1 MKPVTRVLLTVVG
14 IAASILLASCN
25 DEPSPDAAKSNVS
38 TTESDFTL
46 QLLHASDMDGST
58 GALSNVENFSAI
70 LAGLRREY
78 PDNTIVLSSGDN
90 YVPGPRYFAAS
101 DASTGPVLGIPGD
114 GRGDIALMNAM
125 SFQASALGNH
135 ELDRGTGAFA
145 AAIGSETTEMGT
157 YPGAAFPYLA
167 SNLEFSSD
175 ESLAGL
181 VAADGQEA
189 SSVGGSLAASA
200 VVTVGGERVGVI
212 GATTPSLKSLTK
224 AGGITLLPT
233 TGDGIDGLT
242 TVVQQEVDALTAE
255 GIDKIV
261 LLAHMQR
268 LDIEKEL
275 ATKLSDI
282 DIIVAGGSNTLIA
295 DATDRLRTG
304 DEAEGDY
311 PLIFESPKG
320 EPTLVVNTAGDYRY
334 LGRLVVDFNANGQVL
349 TESIDPDINGAYA
362 TDGQEGQRFVGEPIP
377 EVSRIAESLRSVIVI
392 RDANI
397 YGKTEVYL
405 DGARRNVRTQET
417 NLGNLTADANLWL
430 ARQVDP
436 EVAVSLKNGGGIR
449 DAIGVTRLPP
459 GADRPSDIVFLPP
472 PANPESGKKE
482 GEISQYDI
490 EGALRFNN
498 GLSILTL
505 TAEQLVAVMEHSVGF
520 DGAGTATVG
529 QFPQIGG
536 MRFSFDPAAPPGQ
549 RVRSLAIVDGQGAV
563 VDSVVEGGDLAG
575 APEREIKMVTIDF
588 LADGGDDYPF
598 PSANPGRVD
607 LRGER
612 GQANQQGPAS
622 TGNANLPASLDP
634 GLADFAAPGTEQDA
648 LAEYLARFHRENPFD
663 EPETL
668 PLEDRRIQNLG
679 VPGKRDTVFGQ

>member
-1 MKPVTRVLLTVVG
+1 MLTVVG
-14 IAASILLASCN
+14 VTAFILLASCN
-25 DEPSPDAAKSNVS
+25 GEPPRDAAKSNGS
-38 TTESDFTL
+38 TTEADFTL
-46 QLLHASDMDGST
+46 QLLHASDMDSST

-70 LAGLRREY
+70 LEGFRRQY
-78 PDNTIVLSSGDN
+78 PYNTIVLSSGDN

-101 DASTGPVLGIPGD
+101 DTSTGPVLGAPGN

-125 SFQASALGNH
+125 GFQASALGNH

-145 AAIGSETTEMGT
+145 AMIAPETTEKGA

-167 SNLEFSSD
+167 SNLAFSSD
-175 ESLAGL
+175 DSLVGL
-181 VAADGQEA
+181 VVADGQEA
-189 SSVGGSLAASA
+189 SSIGGGLAKSA
-200 VVTVGGERVGVI
+200 VVTIRGERIGVV

-224 AGGITLLPT
+224 AGGITVLPT
-233 TGDGIDGLT
+233 TDDSIDGLAV
-242 TVVQQEVDALTAE
+242 VVQQEVDILTAE
-255 GIDKIV
+255 GIDKII

-268 LDIEKEL
+268 FEIEKEL
-275 ATKLSDI
+275 TTKLSDV
-282 DIIVAGGSNTLIA
+282 DIIVAGGSNTLLA
-295 DATDRLRTG
+295 DATDRLRAG

-311 PLIFESPKG
+311 PLILESAKG
-320 EPTLVVNTAGDYRY
+320 EPSLVVNNAGDYRY
-334 LGRLVVDFNANGQVL
+334 LGRLVVDFNENGRVV
-349 TESIDPDINGAYA
+349 TESIDPHISGAYA
-362 TDGQEGQRFVGEPIP
+362 TDGQGDQRFVGEPIP
-377 EVSRIAESLRSVIVI
+377 EVSRTAESLRNVIVS
-392 RDANI
+392 REANI

-405 DGARRNVRTQET
+405 EGARRNVRTQET
-417 NLGNLTADANLWL
+417 NLGNLTTDANLWL
-430 ARQVDP
+430 ARHVDS

-459 GADRPSDIVFLPP
+459 GADSPSDIVFLPP

-529 QFPQIGG
+529 RFPQVGG
-536 MRFSFDPAAPPGQ
+536 MRFSFDPAAPTGE

-563 VDSVVEGGDLAG
+563 TDRVVERGDLEG
-575 APEREIKMVTIDF
+575 DPEREIKMVTLDF

-598 PSANPGRVD
+598 PVSNVDRVD
-607 LRGER
+607 LRGEAGR
-612 GQANQQGPAS
+612 AS
-622 TGNANLPASLDP
+622 TPKKDSKGNGNSGALTPLTVDP
-634 GLADFAAPGTEQDA
+634 GLADFSAPGTEQEA
-648 LAEYLARFHRENPFD
+648 LAEYLAHFHTENPFARA
-663 EPETL
+663 ETP